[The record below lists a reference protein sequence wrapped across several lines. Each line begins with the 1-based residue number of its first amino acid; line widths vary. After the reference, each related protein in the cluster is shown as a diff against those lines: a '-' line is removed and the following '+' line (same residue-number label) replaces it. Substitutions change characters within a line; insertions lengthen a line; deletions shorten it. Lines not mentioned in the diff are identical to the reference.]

1 MMRWAGMLDFTIP
14 KYYQVKKAIVEK
26 INNEEFKIGEMIPSE
41 RELIAMFDVSRI
53 TVRKAVEELVQ
64 EGYLVK
70 VQGKGTFVK
79 DDSEGQSLFSI
90 TSCTQDII
98 RLGMVPTRK
107 VLSAEL
113 IPADKARIRNL
124 NLFPGDK
131 VFRLQ
136 RIYYADGEPINY
148 TTTYLPGKFF
158 RNIEKNDFS
167 TVSLYETIE
176 KIYGVEIVRA
186 KRTIE
191 AVLAHD
197 EIPRYLQVD
206 DGIPLLLFR
215 CTTWG
220 IVNGRV
226 LPIETFK
233 CFYRSDRFRF
243 YINQV
248 KQGTVRLPAESVA
261 SVS

>member
-1 MMRWAGMLDFTIP
+1 MLDFTVP

-41 RELIAMFDVSRI
+41 RELISMFAVSRI
-53 TVRKAVEELVQ
+53 TIRKAVEELAQ

-70 VQGKGTFVK
+70 IQGKGTFVK
-79 DDSEGQSLFSI
+79 DDFEGQSLFSI

-107 VLSAEL
+107 VLSAEV
-113 IPADKARIRNL
+113 IPADKARIRAL
-124 NLFPGDK
+124 DLFPGDK
-131 VFRLQ
+131 VFKLQ
-136 RIYYADGEPINY
+136 RLYYADGEPINY
-148 TTTYLPGKFF
+148 TTSYLPDQLF
-158 RNIEKNDFS
+158 RKIEENDFS
-167 TVSLYETIE
+167 IASLYETIE

-191 AVLAHD
+191 AVLAHN
-197 EIPRYLQVD
+197 EISKCLHVD

-220 IVNGRV
+220 IVNGRE

-243 YINQV
+243 YIDQV
-248 KQGTVRLPAESVA
+248 KQGTVRSPVESTGKRTTP
-261 SVS
+261 

>member
-1 MMRWAGMLDFTIP
+1 MMGFTVP

-26 INNEEFKIGEMIPSE
+26 INNEEFRIGEMIPSE

-53 TVRKAVEELVQ
+53 TVRKAVEELAQ

-79 DDSEGQSLFSI
+79 DDSRGQSLFSL

-107 VLSAEL
+107 VLSAEV
-113 IPADKARIRNL
+113 IPADKARLRVL
-124 NLFPGDK
+124 NLFPGDE
-131 VFRLQ
+131 VFKLQ
-136 RIYYADGEPINY
+136 RIYCADGEPINY
-148 TTTYLPGKFF
+148 TTTYLPYKLFK
-158 RNIEKNDFS
+158 NIEKNDFS
-167 TVSLYETIE
+167 RVSLYETIE
-176 KIYGVEIVRA
+176 KAYGVRIVHA

-197 EIPRYLQVD
+197 EIREYLHVD

-220 IVNGRV
+220 ILNDRE

-233 CFYRSDRFRF
+233 CFYRSDQFRF
-243 YINQV
+243 YIDQV
-248 KQGTVRLPAESVA
+248 K
-261 SVS
+261 

>member
-1 MMRWAGMLDFTIP
+1 MVDFVVP
-14 KYYQVKKAIVEK
+14 KYYQVKKTIVEK

-53 TVRKAVEELVQ
+53 TVRKAVGELAQ

-79 DDSEGQSLFSI
+79 DDSKGQSLFSI

-107 VLSAEL
+107 VLSGEV
-113 IPADKARIRNL
+113 IPADMTRIRAL

-148 TTTYLPGKFF
+148 TATYLPDKLFKG
-158 RNIEKNDFS
+158 IGKNDFS

-176 KIYGVEIVRA
+176 KIYGVAIVRA
-186 KRTIE
+186 KRSIE

-197 EIPRYLQVD
+197 EIPKYLQVD
-206 DGIPLLLFR
+206 AGIPLLLFR
-215 CTTWG
+215 CTTRG
-220 IVNGRV
+220 IVNDRE

-243 YINQV
+243 YIDQV
-248 KQGTVRLPAESVA
+248 K
-261 SVS
+261 

>member
-1 MMRWAGMLDFTIP
+1 MSNFVLP
-14 KYYQVKKAIVEK
+14 KYYQVKKAIVKK
-26 INNEEFKIGEMIPSE
+26 INNEEFKIGETIPSE
-41 RELIAMFDVSRI
+41 RELITMFNVSRI
-53 TVRKAVEELVQ
+53 TVRKAVEELAQ
-64 EGYLVK
+64 EGYLIK

-79 DDSEGQSLFSI
+79 DDSKDQNLFSI

-107 VLSAEL
+107 VLSAQV
-113 IPADKARIRNL
+113 IPADKARIRAL
-124 NLFPGDK
+124 NLFSGDK
-131 VFRLQ
+131 IFKLE
-136 RIYYADGEPINY
+136 RIYYADGEAINY
-148 TTTYLPGKFF
+148 TATYLPYKLF
-158 RNIEKNDFS
+158 REIEQNDFS
-167 TVSLYETIE
+167 TVSLYETLE
-176 KIYGVEIVRA
+176 KIYGVEIIHA

-197 EIPRYLQVD
+197 EIHQYLQIKN
-206 DGIPLLLFR
+206 GIPLLLFR

-220 IVNGRV
+220 IVNGRE

-248 KQGTVRLPAESVA
+248 K
-261 SVS
+261 